1 MSKMIYLGK
10 PSWPCHKVCF
20 LSAFDTLSSPSNLQ
34 RWHITT
40 EPSCFLCGKEICTA
54 AHILGACKVALS
66 QGRFTFRHDS
76 VLTDLTDTLNAF
88 MVNLTAR
95 PPKLNNG
102 IEFVKAGEKVP
113 TRRSKSTGILQLA
126 SDWVLIADLKD
137 HYVFPP
143 HITITTLC
151 PDIVIY
157 SNSLK

>member
-1 MSKMIYLGK
+1 MEKR
-10 PSWPCHKVCF
+10 F
-20 LSAFDTLSSPSNLQ
+20 A
-34 RWHITT
+34 
-40 EPSCFLCGKEICTA
+40 TA

-88 MVNLTAR
+88 IANLAAH

-102 IEFVKAGEKVP
+102 IQFVKAGEKVP
-113 TRRSKSTGILQLA
+113 TRRPKSTGILHLA
-126 SDWVLIADLKD
+126 SDWVLIVDLKE

-143 HITITTLC
+143 HITITTLR

-157 SNSLK
+157 SNSLKRIIIIELTCPCEENMET